1 MKQQF
6 LNNPEIK
13 GIIVGGPGPTKY
25 TFVEGDYITDQVK
38 RKIIAIK
45 DIGYTGEFGV
55 QELLERSDDV
65 LAKEAVSEERKIM
78 NKFFE
83 MLAKDSG
90 KVSYGKE
97 EVLQHVK
104 NGIVD
109 IVLLSE
115 VLDDTLVETF
125 EEEAKKFGT
134 EVRIISTETREG
146 AQLEKMGG
154 IAAIL
159 RYSIS

>member
-1 MKQQF
+1 MLF
-6 LNNPEIK
+6 
-13 GIIVGGPGPTKY
+13 
-25 TFVEGDYITDQVK
+25 
-38 RKIIAIK
+38 RSKIIAIK